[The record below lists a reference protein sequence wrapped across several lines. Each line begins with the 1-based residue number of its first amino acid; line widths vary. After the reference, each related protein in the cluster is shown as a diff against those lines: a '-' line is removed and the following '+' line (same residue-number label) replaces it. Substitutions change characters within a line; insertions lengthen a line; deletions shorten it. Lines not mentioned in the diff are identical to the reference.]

1 MIQTYNVSKV
11 YDHGDRPAL
20 RDVSLFVEKGEFV
33 FLTGPSGAG
42 KSTLL
47 KLLFLAERPTK
58 GQVVVN
64 GRNVAALHRRHIP
77 FHRREIG
84 VVFQDFKLIQNRTV
98 HENVAYTLHVLGRPE
113 REIRKRVYTI
123 LSSVGLV
130 HRAHALP
137 VWLSGGEQ
145 QRVAIARALVGEP
158 VVLLADEPTGNLD
171 AEITEEV
178 MEILEQANARGTTVV
193 VATHD
198 KGLLRRYRK
207 RIIYLKDGKVVTSAS
222 AFIDPRSEDLHSA
235 TVPDFPRP
243 KSLG

>member
-1 MIQTYNVSKV
+1 MIQTYHVSKV
-11 YDHGDRPAL
+11 YDRGDRPAL
-20 RDVSLFVEKGEFV
+20 RDVSLHVDKGEFV

-47 KLLFLAERPTK
+47 KLLFMAERPSK

-64 GRNVAALHRRHIP
+64 GRNVATLSPRHIP
-77 FHRREIG
+77 HHRREIG

-113 REIRKRVYTI
+113 REIRKRVYAT
-123 LSSVGLV
+123 LKNVGLV
-130 HRAHALP
+130 HKAHALP
-137 VWLSGGEQ
+137 LWLSGGEQ

-158 VVLLADEPTGNLD
+158 VLLLADEPTGNLD

-178 MEILEQANARGTTVV
+178 MGILEQANARGTTVV

-198 KGLLRRYRK
+198 HGLLRRYRK
-207 RIIYLKDGKVVTSAS
+207 RVIYLKSGHIVDGAT
-222 AFIDPRSEDLHSA
+222 AFIDPKSGA
-235 TVPDFPRP
+235 T
-243 KSLG
+243 

>member
-1 MIQTYNVSKV
+1 MIQTHEVSKV
-11 YDHGDRPAL
+11 YDHGERPAL
-20 RDVSLFVEKGEFV
+20 QDVTLQVDKGEFV

-47 KLLFLAERPTK
+47 KLLFLAERPTR
-58 GQVVVN
+58 GQVIVN
-64 GRNVAALHRRHIP
+64 GRNVAALRRRQVP

-98 HENVAYTLHVLGRPE
+98 HENVAYTLHALGRPE
-113 REIRKRVYTI
+113 REIRKRVYTM
-123 LSSVGLV
+123 LRSVGLV
-130 HRAHALP
+130 HKAHALP
-137 VWLSGGEQ
+137 IWLSGGEQ

-158 VVLLADEPTGNLD
+158 VLLLADEPTGNLD

-178 MEILEQANARGTTVV
+178 MEILEKANARGTTVV

-207 RIIYLKDGKVVTSAS
+207 RVIHLRDGQTVNGAP
-222 AFIDPRSEDLHSA
+222 ALIAPRSEDPLSI
-235 TVPDFPRP
+235 TVPDFDRP
-243 KSLG
+243 LSDG